1 MDNFSAI
8 VTQMDPETVKMD
20 LSGKPDRRMTGEL
33 LDLAFKMDRKP
44 AGRILLDLSGLDPLT
59 GDGLQ
64 TLCALHAV
72 LARRFGAVY
81 VRGLSDETRQILAL
95 SHLDRLTREYA
106 DEDQT
111 GARSQPGVAENNR
124 KTVLNHWSQ
133 PVERASLNQSPE
145 QMINLN
151 VDKRPLTSPADSF
164 GRMWLRTYR
173 VRLCGD
179 RSPEKVMARWRKRF
193 SDFWP
198 PDNRIHSS
206 SSEFEPGSVCLI
218 NLAFPLGMVLSTG
231 AVVIHADDASFTLM
245 TVQGH
250 MFSGL
255 ITFSSY
261 REGEH
266 VYAQTQALVRPSD
279 PLYEFTFRLGYGPKT
294 EDAFWV
300 RAMKN
305 VATHFNTGS
314 ELRCPIDDLRKVE
327 TSSRLIDPSIRW
339 HHSGNL
345 WYNAAVRSAIHQFFR
360 PIRRL
365 ISR

>member
-1 MDNFSAI
+1 MDTFSTL

-20 LSGKPDRRMTGEL
+20 LSGRLDRRMTGQL
-33 LDLAFKMDRKP
+33 LDLAFQMDRKP
-44 AGRILLDLSGLDPLT
+44 TGRILLDLSGLDPLT

-72 LARRFGAVY
+72 LARRFAAVY
-81 VRGLSDETRQILAL
+81 VRGLNAENRQVLEIG
-95 SHLDRLTREYA
+95 HLDRVMREYV
-106 DEDQT
+106 DEEQT
-111 GARSQPGVAENNR
+111 GSQSHQGDPVDQGDANSQS
-124 KTVLNHWSQ
+124 WSQ
-133 PVERASLNQSPE
+133 PIGRALLPQSPE
-145 QMINLN
+145 QMVNLN
-151 VDKRPLTSPADSF
+151 VDKRPLTSPANSF

-173 VRLCGD
+173 VLLCGD
-179 RSPEKVMARWRKRF
+179 RPPEQVMARWRERF
-193 SDFWP
+193 TDFWP

-206 SSEFEPGSVCLI
+206 CSGFEPGSVCLI

-231 AVVIHADDASFTLM
+231 AVVIHANETSFTLM

-261 REGEH
+261 REDDKT
-266 VYAQTQALVRPSD
+266 YAQTQALVRPGD
-279 PLYEFTFRLGYGPKT
+279 PLYELTFRLGYGPKT
-294 EDAFWV
+294 EDTFWV

-305 VATHFNTGS
+305 VATFFNTGS
-314 ELRCPIDDLRKVE
+314 ELRCPMDDLRKVE

-339 HHSGNL
+339 RHSGNL

-365 ISR
+365 IKR